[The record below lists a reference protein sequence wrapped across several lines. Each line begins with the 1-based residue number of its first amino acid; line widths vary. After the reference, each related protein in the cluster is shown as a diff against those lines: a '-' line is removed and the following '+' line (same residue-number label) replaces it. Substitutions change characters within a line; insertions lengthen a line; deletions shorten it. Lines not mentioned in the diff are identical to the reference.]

1 MKETFTEQQREIVAR
16 KMGYDGPMQMFD
28 EYLASTPS
36 DATKYAAITSK
47 YVTKMARGGYV
58 VKLAEGGA
66 PDQIQEVWR
75 GEDPPDPSEG
85 YTRYKTGRDDYLYK
99 RPKRET
105 TPAPASAPIQ
115 ESRSKAEPPPFDP
128 NNPVG
133 MGEATLQVVV
143 YGPDGTAYGTPA
155 AARAAGVNQYYRQ
168 DGTPYPYSG
177 QPTGSFTQQNDGS
190 GEIPVAPSPTF
201 AFPATTDVTGA
212 MRPAVTS
219 AGTTQAPAAAI
230 ISPAEVKTVTAPT
243 PVQQA
248 GITAATAQA
257 AVQAELDKTKAV
269 QGAVSA
275 QGQATAAQM
284 EPTAT
289 AVKNLQAAQG
299 TAAQTVAPAERAIQA
314 GEMVSGS
321 AVDQARVAG
330 ALEQNV
336 AAQGVVTE
344 DMTVS
349 GQLNKLM
356 TSFDAGAPPA
366 WAASSMRSV
375 TAQLAARG
383 LGASSLAGQAI
394 IQAALESAVPIA
406 AADAKV
412 FTEMGLTNLSN
423 RQAMAIE
430 TAKQRAAFLG
440 QEFDQGFQTKVLNA
454 AKIADVA
461 NKNFDASVTIALEN
475 SRLANSM
482 SIANLSSRNALVL
495 AEAAQLSSLETA
507 NLNNRQQVA
516 VDNAKA
522 FLSMDLKN
530 VDVASQTNLIKAQTI
545 ANAIVSDTSAQNA
558 AKATNAANALEADK
572 LNASLALTAS
582 QYNATEQNRVL
593 LSNNAAV
600 NEIAKFN
607 ATEKNNREEFNAT
620 MSNQINI
627 ANAKLL
633 ADISTANTREI
644 NATNAVNAK
653 LATDM
658 SASTY
663 AQQMQTYRDLLE
675 MSYKVGENDKDR
687 LTEIATATITANA
700 SKTAA
705 EIKSAGDSAQAWG
718 QFIFKAFDSWK
729 IF

>member
-1 MKETFTEQQREIVAR
+1 
-16 KMGYDGPMQMFD
+16 
-28 EYLASTPS
+28 
-36 DATKYAAITSK
+36 
-47 YVTKMARGGYV
+47 
-58 VKLAEGGA
+58 
-66 PDQIQEVWR
+66 
-75 GEDPPDPSEG
+75 
-85 YTRYKTGRDDYLYK
+85 
-99 RPKRET
+99 
-105 TPAPASAPIQ
+105 
-115 ESRSKAEPPPFDP
+115 
-128 NNPVG
+128 

-143 YGPDGTAYGTPA
+143 YGPDGTVYGTPA
-155 AARAAGVNQYYRQ
+155 EARAAGENNATM
-168 DGTPYPYSG
+168 TPPAGVPLKPYG
-177 QPTGSFTQQNDGS
+177 RAAQQNDGS
-190 GEIPVAPSPTF
+190 DMVPSEPSPTF

-212 MRPAVTS
+212 MRPAAAT
-219 AGTTQAPAAAI
+219 AGAVQAPAAATI
-230 ISPAEVKTVTAPT
+230 APAEVKTATAPT

-248 GITAATAQA
+248 GITAATSQA
-257 AVQAELDKTKAV
+257 AVQAELDKTKAI

-289 AVKNLQAAQG
+289 AVKGLQAAQG

-412 FTEMGLTNLSN
+412 FTDMGLTNLSN

-461 NKNFDASVTIALEN
+461 NKNFDAGVTIALEN

-482 SIANLSSRNALVL
+482 SISNLSARNALVL

-530 VDVASQTNLIKAQTI
+530 VDIASQTNLIKAQTI
-545 ANAIVSDTSAQNA
+545 ANTIISDTSAQNA

-582 QYNATEQNRVL
+582 QYNASEQNRVL
-593 LSNNAAV
+593 MSNNAAV

-607 ATEKNNREEFNAT
+607 ASETNKREEFNAT

-705 EIKSAGDSAQAWG
+705 EIKSAGESAQAWG
-718 QFIFKAFDSWK
+718 QFIFKAFDSW
-729 IF
+729 F

>member
-47 YVTKMARGGYV
+47 YALKM
-58 VKLAEGGA
+58 AEGGLAQIDNSTTTTEVTDGSDTVPVA
-66 PDQIQEVWR
+66 PAPTIVI
-75 GEDPPDPSEG
+75 PA
-85 YTRYKTGRDDYLYK
+85 
-99 RPKRET
+99 T
-105 TPAPASAPIQ
+105 TTPVVGMQPAPATAAPAV
-115 ESRSKAEPPPFDP
+115 ST
-128 NNPVG
+128 V
-133 MGEATLQVVV
+133 AT
-143 YGPDGTAYGTPA
+143 
-155 AARAAGVNQYYRQ
+155 
-168 DGTPYPYSG
+168 S
-177 QPTGSFTQQNDGS
+177 
-190 GEIPVAPSPTF
+190 IAPS
-201 AFPATTDVTGA
+201 
-212 MRPAVTS
+212 
-219 AGTTQAPAAAI
+219 
-230 ISPAEVKTVTAPT
+230 EVKTVAAPT
-243 PVQQA
+243 AVQTT
-248 GITAATAQA
+248 GITPTTSQA

-269 QGAVSA
+269 QGAVSE
-275 QGQATAAQM
+275 QGQATAAVM

-314 GEMVSGS
+314 GEMVSGT
-321 AVDQARVAG
+321 AVDQARVSE
-330 ALEQNV
+330 ALAQNV
-336 AAQGVVTE
+336 AAQGTVTE
-344 DMTVS
+344 DMTTT

-356 TSFDAGAPPA
+356 TSFDAGAPPP
-366 WAASSMRSV
+366 WAAASIRSV

-394 IQAALESAVPIA
+394 IQATLESAVPIA
-406 AADAKV
+406 NADAKIYAD
-412 FTEMGLTNLSN
+412 MGLVNLSN
-423 RQAMAIE
+423 RQAIAIE

-482 SIANLSSRNALVL
+482 SISNLSAKNALVL

-522 FLSMDLKN
+522 FLAMDLKN
-530 VDVASQTNLIKAQTI
+530 TDIASQTNLIKAQTI
-545 ANAIVSDTSAQNA
+545 ANTIVSDTAAENA
-558 AKATNAANALEADK
+558 AKATNAANELEANK
-572 LNASLALTAS
+572 INATLALTAS
-582 QYNATEQNRVL
+582 QYNSSEQNRVL
-593 LSNNAAV
+593 IANNSAI

-607 ATEKNNREEFNAT
+607 SSETNKREEFNAT

-633 ADISTANTREI
+633 ADISTANTREV
-644 NATNAVNAK
+644 NAANAVNAK
-653 LATDM
+653 NATDQ
-658 SASTY
+658 SSSVY

-675 MSYKVGENDKDR
+675 LSYKAGENDKDR
-687 LTEIATATITANA
+687 LTQIATATITANA

-705 EIKSAGDSAQAWG
+705 EIKANSESASAWG
-718 QFIFKAFDSWK
+718 KLAFDIYKAW
-729 IF
+729 

>member
-47 YVTKMARGGYV
+47 YVTKMATGG
-58 VKLAEGGA
+58 LATI
-66 PDQIQEVWR
+66 DN
-75 GEDPPDPSEG
+75 S
-85 YTRYKTGRDDYLYK
+85 
-99 RPKRET
+99 T
-105 TPAPASAPIQ
+105 TTTA
-115 ESRSKAEPPPFDP
+115 
-128 NNPVG
+128 
-133 MGEATLQVVV
+133 AT
-143 YGPDGTAYGTPA
+143 
-155 AARAAGVNQYYRQ
+155 
-168 DGTPYPYSG
+168 
-177 QPTGSFTQQNDGS
+177 DGS
-190 GEIPVAPSPTF
+190 DTIPVAPTTTVVVPTTTEVTDKMK
-201 AFPATTDVTGA
+201 PATVTA
-212 MRPAVTS
+212 AAPTAVT
-219 AGTTQAPAAAI
+219 ATTIAPT
-230 ISPAEVKTVTAPT
+230 EVKTVTAPT
-243 PVQQA
+243 AVQEA
-248 GITAATAQA
+248 AITASTSQA
-257 AVQAELDKTKAV
+257 AVQAELDKTKAI
-269 QGAVSA
+269 QGVVSE

-289 AVKNLQAAQG
+289 AISGMQAAQG
-299 TAAQTVAPAERAIQA
+299 TAAQTVAPAERVAQA
-314 GEMVSGS
+314 GEMVSGT
-321 AVDQARVAG
+321 AVDQAKVSE
-330 ALEQNV
+330 ALAQNV
-336 AAQGVVTE
+336 AAQGTVTE

-356 TSFDAGAPPA
+356 TSFDAGAPPP
-366 WAASSMRSV
+366 WAAASMRSV

-394 IQAALESAVPIA
+394 IQATLESAVPIA

-454 AKIADVA
+454 AKISDIA
-461 NKNFDASVTIALEN
+461 NKNFEASVTIALEN

-482 SIANLSSRNALVL
+482 NIANLSAKNALVL
-495 AEAAQLSSLETA
+495 AEAAQISSLETA
-507 NLNNRQQVA
+507 NLNNRQQAA

-522 FLSMDLKN
+522 FLAMDLKN
-530 VDVASQTNLIKAQTI
+530 TDIASQTNLIKAQTI
-545 ANAIVSDTSAQNA
+545 ANTIVSDTSAENA

-572 LNASLALTAS
+572 INATLALTAS

-593 LSNNAAV
+593 VSNNLAV
-600 NEIAKFN
+600 NEIARFN
-607 ATEKNNREEFNAT
+607 ASELNKREEFNAT

-633 ADISTANTREI
+633 ADISTANTRET
-644 NATNAVNAK
+644 NAANAVNAK
-653 LATDM
+653 NATDQ
-658 SASTY
+658 SSSVY

-675 MSYKVGENDKDR
+675 LSYKAGENDKDR
-687 LTEIATATITANA
+687 LTQIATATITANA

-705 EIKSAGDSAQAWG
+705 EIKANGESASAWG
-718 QFIFKAFDSWK
+718 KLAFDIYKAWS
-729 IF
+729 F

>member
-47 YVTKMARGGYV
+47 YVTKMA
-58 VKLAEGGA
+58 EGGLAQIDNSTTDPALVTDGTDTVPVA
-66 PDQIQEVWR
+66 PAPTIVI
-75 GEDPPDPSEG
+75 PA
-85 YTRYKTGRDDYLYK
+85 T
-99 RPKRET
+99 T
-105 TPAPASAPIQ
+105 TPA
-115 ESRSKAEPPPFDP
+115 
-128 NNPVG
+128 VG
-133 MGEATLQVVV
+133 MQ
-143 YGPDGTAYGTPA
+143 PA
-155 AARAAGVNQYYRQ
+155 
-168 DGTPYPYSG
+168 
-177 QPTGSFTQQNDGS
+177 
-190 GEIPVAPSPTF
+190 
-201 AFPATTDVTGA
+201 PATA
-212 MRPAVTS
+212 
-219 AGTTQAPAAAI
+219 APATSTVATSIA
-230 ISPAEVKTVTAPT
+230 PAEVKTVAAPT
-243 PVQQA
+243 AVQTTA
-248 GITAATAQA
+248 ITPSTSQA

-269 QGAVSA
+269 QGVVSE
-275 QGQATAAQM
+275 QGQATAALM

-299 TAAQTVAPAERAIQA
+299 TAAQTVAPAERAVQA
-314 GEMVSGS
+314 GEMVSGT
-321 AVDQARVAG
+321 AVDQAKVSE
-330 ALEQNV
+330 ALAQNV
-336 AAQGVVTE
+336 AAQGTVTE
-344 DMTVS
+344 DMTTT

-356 TSFDAGAPPA
+356 ASFDAGAPPP
-366 WAASSMRSV
+366 WAAASMRSV

-394 IQAALESAVPIA
+394 IQATLESAVPIA
-406 AADAKV
+406 NADAKIYA
-412 FTEMGLTNLSN
+412 EMGLTNLSN
-423 RQAMAIE
+423 RQAIAIE

-482 SIANLSSRNALVL
+482 SISNLSARNALVL

-545 ANAIVSDTSAQNA
+545 ANTIVSDTSAENA
-558 AKATNAANALEADK
+558 AKATNAANELEINK
-572 LNASLALTAS
+572 VNATLALTAS
-582 QYNATEQNRVL
+582 QYNSSEQNRVL
-593 LSNNAAV
+593 TANNNAI

-607 ATEKNNREEFNAT
+607 SSEINKREEFNAT

-644 NATNAVNAK
+644 NAANAVNAK
-653 LATDM
+653 NATDQ
-658 SASTY
+658 SSSVY

-675 MSYKVGENDKDR
+675 LSYKAGENDKDR

-705 EIKSAGDSAQAWG
+705 EIKAAGDSAQSWG
-718 QFIFKAFDSWK
+718 KLAFDIYKAW
-729 IF
+729 

>member
-1 MKETFTEQQREIVAR
+1 
-16 KMGYDGPMQMFD
+16 
-28 EYLASTPS
+28 
-36 DATKYAAITSK
+36 
-47 YVTKMARGGYV
+47 
-58 VKLAEGGA
+58 
-66 PDQIQEVWR
+66 
-75 GEDPPDPSEG
+75 
-85 YTRYKTGRDDYLYK
+85 
-99 RPKRET
+99 
-105 TPAPASAPIQ
+105 
-115 ESRSKAEPPPFDP
+115 
-128 NNPVG
+128 

-143 YGPDGTAYGTPA
+143 YGPDGTVYGTPA
-155 AARAAGVNQYYRQ
+155 EARAAGENNATM
-168 DGTPYPYSG
+168 TPPAGVPLKPYG
-177 QPTGSFTQQNDGS
+177 RAAQQNDGS
-190 GEIPVAPSPTF
+190 DAVPSEPSPTF
-201 AFPATTDVTGA
+201 ALPATTDVTGA
-212 MRPAVTS
+212 MRPAAAT
-219 AGTTQAPAAAI
+219 ARMAQTPAAATI
-230 ISPAEVKTVTAPT
+230 APAEVQTATAPT

-248 GITAATAQA
+248 GITAATSQA

-269 QGAVSA
+269 QGVVSA
-275 QGQATAAQM
+275 QGQATAALM

-336 AAQGVVTE
+336 AAQGAVTE

-461 NKNFDASVTIALEN
+461 NKNFDAGVTIALEN

-482 SIANLSSRNALVL
+482 SIANLSARNALVL

-545 ANAIVSDTSAQNA
+545 ANTIISDTSAQNA

-582 QYNATEQNRVL
+582 QYNASEQNRVL
-593 LSNNAAV
+593 MSNNAAV

-607 ATEKNNREEFNAT
+607 ASETNNREEFNAT

>member
-47 YVTKMARGGYV
+47 YALKM
-58 VKLAEGGA
+58 AEGGLA
-66 PDQIQEVWR
+66 QIDNSTTTTEV
-75 GEDPPDPSEG
+75 
-85 YTRYKTGRDDYLYK
+85 T
-99 RPKRET
+99 
-105 TPAPASAPIQ
+105 
-115 ESRSKAEPPPFDP
+115 
-128 NNPVG
+128 
-133 MGEATLQVVV
+133 
-143 YGPDGTAYGTPA
+143 
-155 AARAAGVNQYYRQ
+155 
-168 DGTPYPYSG
+168 
-177 QPTGSFTQQNDGS
+177 DGS
-190 GEIPVAPSPTF
+190 DAVPVAPAPTIVI
-201 AFPATTDVTGA
+201 PATTTPTEGMQAVPTTA
-212 MRPAVTS
+212 APAVSTVATS
-219 AGTTQAPAAAI
+219 IA
-230 ISPAEVKTVTAPT
+230 PAEVKTVAAPT
-243 PVQQA
+243 AVQTT
-248 GITAATAQA
+248 GITPTTSQA

-269 QGAVSA
+269 QGAVSE
-275 QGQATAAQM
+275 QGQATAAVM

-314 GEMVSGS
+314 GEMVSGT
-321 AVDQARVAG
+321 AVDQARVSE
-330 ALEQNV
+330 ALAQNV
-336 AAQGVVTE
+336 AAQGTVTE
-344 DMTVS
+344 DMTTT

-356 TSFDAGAPPA
+356 TSFDAGAPPP
-366 WAASSMRSV
+366 WAAASIRSV

-394 IQAALESAVPIA
+394 IQATLESAVPIA
-406 AADAKV
+406 NADAKIYAD
-412 FTEMGLTNLSN
+412 MGLVNLSN
-423 RQAMAIE
+423 RQAIAIE

-482 SIANLSSRNALVL
+482 SISNLSAKNALVL

-522 FLSMDLKN
+522 FLAMDLKN
-530 VDVASQTNLIKAQTI
+530 TDIASQTNLIKAQTI
-545 ANAIVSDTSAQNA
+545 ANTIVSDTAAENA
-558 AKATNAANALEADK
+558 AKATNAANELEANK
-572 LNASLALTAS
+572 INATLALTAS
-582 QYNATEQNRVL
+582 QYNSSEQNRVL
-593 LSNNAAV
+593 IANNNAI

-607 ATEKNNREEFNAT
+607 SSETNKREEFNAT

-633 ADISTANTREI
+633 ADISTANTREV
-644 NATNAVNAK
+644 NAANAVNAK
-653 LATDM
+653 NATDQ
-658 SASTY
+658 SSSVY

-675 MSYKVGENDKDR
+675 LSYKAGENDKDR
-687 LTEIATATITANA
+687 LTQIATATITANA

-705 EIKSAGDSAQAWG
+705 EIKANSESASAWG
-718 QFIFKAFDSWK
+718 KLAFDIYKAW
-729 IF
+729 